1 MILYAIES
9 QVLTPTQIKR
19 LDSFHF
25 RVMRAILGIKSA
37 FYHKVIEN
45 TGISSSHQ
53 QVAKS
58 ASRNGFKGQI
68 LSQAANTR
76 RFKLFGHI
84 ARHPESLE
92 HKIIYRSCHSFRSR
106 SSPYRVGRPRAHWA
120 EVTSAQLIQ
129 RIVWLSQRPPPHDWD
144 ISHSLRKPI
153 SQPEVWFI
161 HGHSLH
167 DFYKKNTNLAGHSSE
182 FLRQK

>member
-1 MILYAIES
+1 M
-9 QVLTPTQIKR
+9 QIP
-19 LDSFHF
+19 
-25 RVMRAILGIKSA
+25 
-37 FYHKVIEN
+37 
-45 TGISSSHQ
+45 
-53 QVAKS
+53 
-58 ASRNGFKGQI
+58 
-68 LSQAANTR
+68 SQAANTR
-76 RFKLFGHI
+76 RFKHFGHI

-129 RIVWLSQRPPPHDWD
+129 RIVWLSKRPPPQDWD
-144 ISHSLRKPI
+144 ISHPLRKPI

-167 DFYKKNTNLAGHSSE
+167 DFYKQKQCTNLAGHSPE
-182 FLRQK
+182 FLRQEKMEIHFTFLHYEKQKIQEEET

>member
-1 MILYAIES
+1 M
-9 QVLTPTQIKR
+9 
-19 LDSFHF
+19 
-25 RVMRAILGIKSA
+25 
-37 FYHKVIEN
+37 
-45 TGISSSHQ
+45 SSSHQ
-53 QVAKS
+53 QIAKL

-68 LSQAANTR
+68 LCQAATTKRLN
-76 RFKLFGHI
+76 LFGQI

-129 RIVWLSQRPPPHDWD
+129 RIAWLTQRPPTHDWD
-144 ISHSLRKPI
+144 ISHSLRKPV

-167 DFYKKNTNLAGHSSE
+167 DFHKKTAHKSGEPRVRIAPTEIHGNTYTVSPFPNTKTSKRRD
-182 FLRQK
+182 LRSP